1 VEDAA
6 RIICH
11 IAELAGRRGRDTLRV
26 VHGSSTSDPLART
39 RTIRHTVHD
48 LLDGGRLRPWVVDSV
63 RYDDY
68 AILSLGVSRAS
79 RPGAATARLTS
90 ADLYAPL
97 R

>member
-1 VEDAA
+1 
-6 RIICH
+6 
-11 IAELAGRRGRDTLRV
+11 
-26 VHGSSTSDPLART
+26 
-39 RTIRHTVHD
+39 